1 MTYQIKKMKHFE
13 MSNGVALTADLY
25 RDGKLIAFLED
36 KGDGGG
42 LAVRWA
48 EGHVWSNP
56 EEAKEI
62 ADFYS
67 VHAPKDHWTQ
77 QFVALDYCDALELQV
92 EWLIEMHQ
100 SKQLAK
106 VGA

>member
-1 MTYQIKKMKHFE
+1 MTYQIKKMKTFE
-13 MSNGVALTADLY
+13 LSGGVGLTADLY
-25 RDGKLIAFLED
+25 RNNKLIAFLED

-56 EEAKEI
+56 EESQFV
-62 ADFYS
+62 ADFYNA
-67 VHAPKDHWTQ
+67 HAPKDHWTQ
-77 QFVALDYCDALELQV
+77 EHVGTDYADSLELQV

>member
-1 MTYQIKKMKHFE
+1 MSYQIKKMKHFE
-13 MSNGVALTADLY
+13 LSGGVALTADLY
-25 RDGKLIAFLED
+25 RNNKLIAFLED

-56 EEAKEI
+56 EESQFV
-62 ADFYS
+62 ADFYGA
-67 VHAPKDHWTQ
+67 HAPKDHWTQ
-77 QFVALDYCDALELQV
+77 EHVGADYADSLELQV

-100 SKQLAK
+100 AKQLAK

>member
-13 MSNGVALTADLY
+13 LSNGVALTADLY
-25 RDGKLIAFLED
+25 RNGKLIAFLED

-42 LAVRWA
+42 LWIRWA
-48 EGHVWSNP
+48 EGSFWDNSGESNL
-56 EEAKEI
+56 I
-62 ADFYS
+62 ADFYRA
-67 VHAPKDHWTQ
+67 HAPKDHWTQ
-77 QFVALDYCDALELQV
+77 EHVGADYADSLELQV

>member
-1 MTYQIKKMKHFE
+1 MTFQIKKMKQME
-13 MSNGVALTADLY
+13 MRNGVALTADLY

-36 KGDGGG
+36 QGDGGG

-56 EEAKEI
+56 EESKHI

-67 VHAPKDHWTQ
+67 AHAPKDHWTQ
-77 QFVALDYCDALELQV
+77 EHVGADYANSLELQV

-100 SKQLAK
+100 AKQLAK

>member
-1 MTYQIKKMKHFE
+1 MKYQIKKMKQFE
-13 MSNGVALTADLY
+13 MSGGVALTADLY

-48 EGHVWSNP
+48 EGHVWTNP
-56 EEAKEI
+56 EEAKHI
-62 ADFYS
+62 ADFYAE
-67 VHAPKDHWTQ
+67 HAGKKHWTQ
-77 QFVALDYCDALELQV
+77 EHVGSDYSNDVELQV

-106 VGA
+106 VGY